1 MARFAREAAV
11 AGGLAH
17 PNIVTVHDF
26 GSTTHNGQK
35 CAYLVMELLPGK
47 PLSAALEAGRLPLPK
62 ALSVATCVAD
72 ALKAAHNADL
82 THRDIKPSN
91 IIIRSNG
98 KATVVDFGITK
109 GSDERHDITT
119 TGVLIG
125 TPAYIA
131 PEALAGTFE
140 HRSDLYSLGCVLY
153 EMVTGRRPFT
163 GTSWHL
169 VNQHIKEQ
177 PVPLRTLRPDAP
189 VELERFVARLLAKDP
204 AQRPVSAGKVRDVR
218 KEINDRTSG
227 PHRPAAARTSSP
239 RCSSPGRKPQTARSS
254 PCGSPPATPAP
265 PAPPGQTRRR
275 QKSAPPA
282 RERAGSSASSTPTR
296 SASPRASR
304 TARRSGSASSAA
316 PARTAVRPVICTSR
330 CTSPTDQPPDSGTPT
345 STPDAAVLDAAVW
358 SRPSGPVCS
367 DGLPAPGRPAL
378 ADSADASNRAGLVT
392 GLSAQRRRQAAALR
406 RIEPSPP
413 AARAGASKTSTGRSP
428 PRCEQRRATHG
439 VRIARYRRVAG
450 RAPVHVWVG
459 PPHGQA

>member
-1 MARFAREAAV
+1 VQEGTVLDGRYRLIEAIGAGGFGQVWAAHDPKIDRLVAVKVLTGDAGSSRQVARFAREAAV

-26 GSTTHNGQK
+26 GSTTHNGQP

-72 ALKAAHNADL
+72 ALKAAHDADL

-125 TPAYIA
+125 TPAYMA
-131 PEALAGTFE
+131 PEALAGTFD

-169 VNQHIKEQ
+169 VNQHLKEQ
-177 PVPLRTLRPDAP
+177 PAPLRTLRPDAP

-204 AQRPVSAGKVRDVR
+204 AQRPASAGKVGDVL
-218 KEINDRTSG
+218 KEINDRHFGATPPSRG
-227 PHRPAAARTSSP
+227 KDVATEVLVTRAEATDGAIIPLRI
-239 RCSSPGRKPQTARSS
+239 TARNA
-254 PCGSPPATPAP
+254 CPACATRTDEQAAQSCTTCKGEGRIVREQHTYKVRIPAGLKDGQEVRIRELGG
-265 PAPPGQTRRR
+265 PG
-275 QKSAPPA
+275 KN
-282 RERAGSSASSTPTR
+282 G
-296 SASPRASR
+296 
-304 TARRSGSASSAA
+304 G
-316 PARTAVRPVICTSR
+316 
-330 CTSPTDQPPDSGTPT
+330 
-345 STPDAAVLDAAVW
+345 
-358 SRPSGPVCS
+358 
-367 DGLPAPGRPAL
+367 APGDL
-378 ADSADASNRAGLVT
+378 YVT
-392 GLSAQRRRQAAALR
+392 
-406 RIEPSPP
+406 
-413 AARAGASKTSTGRSP
+413 
-428 PRCEQRRATHG
+428 
-439 VRIARYRRVAG
+439 
-450 RAPVHVWVG
+450 VHIVD
-459 PPHGQA
+459 